1 MKKNLVGIKKR
12 CIFAANKNNK
22 ELAASRIN
30 NGTITM
36 ENNTTKLVWGFI
48 AAGLVSFAACVITC
62 NPIFFAAAAF
72 NACMLGAVLL
82 ATDK

>member
-1 MKKNLVGIKKR
+1 MYLCSKFKGNKR
-12 CIFAANKNNK
+12 TINNK
-22 ELAASRIN
+22 ELGCLQDKK
-30 NGTITM
+30 GTITM
-36 ENNTTKLVWGFI
+36 KNNTTKLVWGFI

-62 NPIFFAAAAF
+62 NPLFFAAAAF